1 MTVQIEEKKKKPS
14 EAFIEAL
21 AALSLDFD
29 KLQPKVDKVFEI
41 GRKDGLNDKEIGDHV
56 RSIMREHYSQRSIQ
70 NVFAKYPQAKQQQN
84 HPNRNQKVAKSAT
97 FSAKEPKA
105 KAKDKFS
112 KQALPSTTTKESEA
126 EPETEDTEQIIFQD
140 NLDNLIS
147 LNKYETDIDTMDLI
161 NCRRLLKEA
170 IKRYLAVRSEN
181 RALKSDREQHLKNPK
196 EWAKNQKM
204 AKVFDEALG
213 GKASK

>member
-56 RSIMREHYSQRSIQ
+56 RSIMREHYSQQTIQ
-70 NVFAKYPQAKQQQN
+70 NVFAKYPEAKQQGHTN
-84 HPNRNQKVAKSAT
+84 EHKKLTKSVNI
-97 FSAKEPKA
+97 SAKEPKT
-105 KAKDKFS
+105 KTKDKFS
-112 KQALPSTTTKESEA
+112 KQALPSTTTKESE
-126 EPETEDTEQIIFQD
+126 PEETEQIVFQD
-140 NLDNLIS
+140 NLES
-147 LNKYETDIDTMDLI
+147 LMSLPKYETDIDTMDLI
-161 NCRRLLKEA
+161 NCRRLLKDA
-170 IKRYLAVRSEN
+170 IKGYRAAKEQI
-181 RALKSDREQHLKNPK
+181 RALNSDREQYIKNPK

-204 AKVFDEALG
+204 ANNAFGRLLK
-213 GKASK
+213 